1 MTRLQNQYATMSD
14 AIATLQKRYLNTI
27 QLEIQAV
34 QANVLAVVMAR
45 GGGKTTG
52 ILAPR
57 GLQIVKALP
66 RGTIGFVGLSHRH
79 IKDNIMPN
87 FEKGLKHL
95 GLKRGYHYRVKEFF
109 PEGWGVPMPYRELS
123 DPQEQKKYVM
133 HFSNGAILIF
143 ISQHNAGSSNGMDLD
158 AIIVDEARYIDFQKL
173 KDETLPAVR
182 GNEEY
187 FRNHHLHGSY
197 TFVTDRPR
205 SQLQA
210 GIYEYRK
217 LTDPHYAERNAKQVE
232 INQRIIKV
240 IKGLATQVNQ
250 LAMRLRDP
258 GLRRGRHKVEAE
270 YERKNKLLSRLRYNA
285 VHYVEADIFSNIHV
299 LGVDKIRQ
307 EFQGKMELREF
318 LISRMNVDLSN
329 MMGAFYPLQKRN
341 GYTDK
346 IREAY
351 QNVNAARNW
360 QFDADLNEHLPLY
373 IAADYNADINS
384 LVIAQAYP
392 DEIRFVK
399 SMYVTVPEK
408 LNDLVERFKTYYA
421 GWTNDIH
428 FVYDHTAKH
437 RTASSETENWERWV
451 SALQSAGFS
460 VYPVDLGQ
468 SSMHDSRYKLYRTL
482 LAEDGLRRKIRI
494 NKGNANNLWRSMS
507 FCKVRESTGE
517 KKAFKKDK
525 RSEQN
530 KAVRPEDAT
539 HLSEAADMIVDAL
552 EQHEEIGAGQTV
564 F

>member
-1 MTRLQNQYATMSD
+1 MSET
-14 AIATLQKRYLNTI
+14 IATLEKRYLNAV
-27 QLEIQAV
+27 QLDIQAV

-57 GLQIVKALP
+57 GLQIIKALP
-66 RGTIGFVGLSHRH
+66 RGTVGFVGLSHRH

-133 HFSNGAILIF
+133 HFSNGTILVF

-232 INQRIIKV
+232 VNERMIHV
-240 IKGLATQVNQ
+240 IKGLAVEVNA

-258 GLRRGRHKVEAE
+258 DLRRGRHKVEAE
-270 YERKNKLLSRLRYNA
+270 YERKKKLLSRLRYNA
-285 VHYVEADIFSNIHV
+285 VHYVEADIFSNLHV

-318 LISRMNVDLSN
+318 LVSRMNIDLSN
-329 MMGAFYPLQKRN
+329 VMGAFYPLQKRN
-341 GYTDK
+341 RYLDRIK
-346 IREAY
+346 EAY
-351 QNVNAARNW
+351 QSTSEPRNW
-360 QFDADLNEHLPLY
+360 LFDDDLNPHLPLY
-373 IAADYNADINS
+373 VAADYNADINS
-384 LVIAQAYP
+384 LVVAQVYP
-392 DEIRFVK
+392 DEIRFIK
-399 SMYVTVPEK
+399 AMYVTTPEK
-408 LNDLVERFKTYYA
+408 LADLVARFAAYYH
-421 GWTNDIH
+421 DFPEYIH
-428 FVYDHTAKH
+428 FVYDHTAKQ
-437 RTASSETENWERWV
+437 RTAADHTENWERWV
-451 SALQSAGFS
+451 RGLEQKGFK
-460 VYPVDLGQ
+460 VYPIDLGQ
-468 SSMHDSRYKLYRTL
+468 ASTHDSRYKLYRTL
-482 LAEDGLRRKIRI
+482 LAEEGMRRKIRI
-494 NKGNANNLWRSMS
+494 NGGNANNLWRSMS

-517 KKAFKKDK
+517 VKVFKKDK
-525 RSEQN
+525 RDERNAAIPAQ
-530 KAVRPEDAT
+530 DAT
-539 HLSEAADMIVDAL
+539 HLSEAADMIVDAV
-552 EQHEEIGAGQTV
+552 EMYEEVGEGQTV